1 MAAAPAPKI
10 LIVDDDKTF
19 TTMAGS
25 LLRAAGYST
34 IVAFDAMQGFM
45 FAQREGPVLILLDLS
60 MPAGGGMQLLDKLQ
74 HSSRTQNIPVIIVT
88 GTAGRAVD
96 ADAKAKG
103 VAAVLKKPIDSKAL
117 VERVK
122 QVLAGQTA

>member
-1 MAAAPAPKI
+1 MAPVPAAKI

-25 LLRAAGYST
+25 LLRATGYAT

-45 FAQREGPVLILLDLS
+45 FAQREAPALILLDLS
-60 MPAGGGMQLLDKLQ
+60 MPAGGGMHLLDKLQ

-88 GTAGRAVD
+88 GTGGPAVD

-117 VERVK
+117 GQLVK
-122 QVLAGQTA
+122 QVLAGQTT